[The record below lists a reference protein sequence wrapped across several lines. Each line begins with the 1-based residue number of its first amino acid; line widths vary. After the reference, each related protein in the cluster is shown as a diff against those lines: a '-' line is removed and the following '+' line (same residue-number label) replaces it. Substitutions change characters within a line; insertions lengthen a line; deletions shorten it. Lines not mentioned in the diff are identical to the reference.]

1 MIYYRQN
8 DLELSPFTMIYFGF
22 CTVFPT
28 LVLAIFLTTIVEIPV
43 FVLKKVFWQTESV
56 TYFEHWSF
64 LIIYLGFIA
73 CQTSN
78 IQILIAKSYNILSM
92 DNQSLQKEVFRK
104 LEVIIRLSDM
114 INREVSRKIIAKS

>member
-64 LIIYLGFIA
+64 LIICLGLLLVKLAKCIYKLLNHIIYFDGQPIA
-73 CQTSN
+73 
-78 IQILIAKSYNILSM
+78 AEG
-92 DNQSLQKEVFRK
+92 SL
-104 LEVIIRLSDM
+104 
-114 INREVSRKIIAKS
+114 